1 MFYCPNKFYE
11 VKILFMVSYHV
22 LIQSSHI
29 NIMPVNQIMFYEYI
43 S

>member
-1 MFYCPNKFYE
+1 MMSKYY
-11 VKILFMVSYHV
+11 LVSYHV